1 MQLKT
6 TLVAMAAAL
15 WEAAACDDFDTLRSN
30 LRTNDNGVSYAL
42 IACVTPLLTAP
53 MQWLPSSQANDYCS
67 EDPCKRVV
75 KQFSHLAPC
84 TWETQ
89 VFPCHR
95 KGAPAS
101 GRRAKQQIK
110 TPRPTMAGRGRAL
123 TLPAW
128 MKKQQAAPV
137 PAAAAPP
144 PPPPGRGAYP
154 PQYGAPPAPAP
165 SQFADAPE
173 APING
178 KPVDDDRRRSSH
190 HSSRDRRERSRSRSS
205 HHRDRSHS
213 REHRSSRHRLSRDRR
228 SRSRSRDRDRHSRSD
243 RRSKRS
249 RSRSSS
255 RIVRRR
261 KKSNFDVRPPG
272 VTEENAAAYAAQAIL
287 QQNMAA
293 LSGAVGPASFGPPQ
307 PTGNAQSFPPMHNH
321 SHQSSSSNS
330 GYGFSGQSQQ
340 TRHARRLYV
349 GGIGEI
355 AEPEITAFFNDVI
368 DRALGE
374 KQEGGS
380 VVSVYINRERHF
392 AFVELRTIELT
403 TACMNLDGVAY
414 NGQPL
419 KIRRPNDYNPATV
432 PKDLGPIPQLNLAAL
447 GIVSTTVSDGPG
459 KIFIGGLPYNLNEEQ
474 VKELLQAFGPLRSFH
489 LVKELSSN
497 LSKGYGFCEYT
508 DINVTDAACLG
519 LNDMRLGDKTLT
531 VRRAMSQENAKAV
544 ASAAGT
550 VNTGL
555 EMGLDPSRAAMQ
567 AMSLAG
573 IPSVPLGPPS
583 RVIVLLN
590 MVTPEELDD
599 EEEYADILDDIKGE
613 CERFGTVASLLL
625 PRPRDGVPSAV
636 GKVFIEFG
644 DVQSAQ
650 SAATELHGRGF
661 SNRTVAVEFMD
672 EGKYARRELA

>member
-1 MQLKT
+1 
-6 TLVAMAAAL
+6 
-15 WEAAACDDFDTLRSN
+15 
-30 LRTNDNGVSYAL
+30 
-42 IACVTPLLTAP
+42 
-53 MQWLPSSQANDYCS
+53 
-67 EDPCKRVV
+67 
-75 KQFSHLAPC
+75 
-84 TWETQ
+84 
-89 VFPCHR
+89 
-95 KGAPAS
+95 
-101 GRRAKQQIK
+101 
-110 TPRPTMAGRGRAL
+110 MAGRGREL
-123 TLPAW
+123 TMPAW
-128 MKKQQAAPV
+128 MKQQQQQQINTAALGSSF
-137 PAAAAPP
+137 APP
-144 PPPPGRGAYP
+144 PPPHGGAYP
-154 PQYGAPPAPAP
+154 PLPYHQQYEQMIPPSAP
-165 SQFADAPE
+165 SQFTDAPKGL
-173 APING
+173 ADG
-178 KPVDDDRRRSSH
+178 SSLKHVDDDRR
-190 HSSRDRRERSRSRSS
+190 HSSRRSSRHSRSRSS
-205 HHRDRSHS
+205 RRRDRSRS
-213 REHRSSRHRLSRDRR
+213 KERRSSRHRSSRDRR
-228 SRSRSRDRDRHSRSD
+228 SRSRSRERSE
-243 RRSKRS
+243 RRSSRRS

-255 RIVRRR
+255 HVVRRR

-272 VTEENAAAYAAQAIL
+272 VTEENAAAFAAQAIL

-293 LSGAVGPASFGPPQ
+293 LSGSVDSASFGVPPQ
-307 PTGNAQSFPPMHNH
+307 TVMMPIRNVPPVQPVYAHVHQTNAAYGISGH
-321 SHQSSSSNS
+321 SQL
-330 GYGFSGQSQQ
+330 

-355 AEPEITAFFNDVI
+355 SEPEITVFFNDVV

-403 TACMNLDGVAY
+403 TACMNLDGVSY

-459 KIFIGGLPYNLNEEQ
+459 KIFIGGLPYHLNEEQ

-497 LSKGYGFCEYT
+497 LSKGYGFCEYM
-508 DINVTDAACLG
+508 DINVTDAACIG

-567 AMSLAG
+567 AITLAG
-573 IPSVPLGPPS
+573 IPSVPLGIPS

-590 MVTPEELDD
+590 MVTPEELED
-599 EEEYADILDDIKGE
+599 EEEYTDILDDIKGE
-613 CERFGTVASLLL
+613 CEQFGAVPSLLL
-625 PRPRDGVPSAV
+625 PRPRDGIPSAV
-636 GKVFIEFG
+636 GKVFVEFG
-644 DVQSAQ
+644 DVQAAQ
-650 SAATELHGRGF
+650 NAATELHGRGF